1 MKARLFHSSAIAV
14 VAVVLCLATA
24 CGTAQAPN
32 SQVNDSK
39 ITAQIKTKLAEDVG
53 PSSLTNVNVNTTNGV
68 VTLAG
73 QVETDAVK
81 RHVEEAV
88 MKVSGV
94 IRVDDNLQIEPTGV
108 AQEQHTRTPSS
119 H

>member
-1 MKARLFHSSAIAV
+1 MEPRLFHFS
-14 VAVVLCLATA
+14 AVVLVLVVLSLATA

-39 ITAQIKTKLAEDVG
+39 ITAQIKTKLAQDVG
-53 PSSLTNVNVNTTNGV
+53 PSSLTNVDVNTTNGV

-73 QVETDAVK
+73 QVESEAVK
-81 RHVEEAV
+81 RQAEEVAI
-88 MKVSGV
+88 KVPGV
-94 IRVDDNLQIEPTGV
+94 VRVDNNLQIEPTGV
-108 AQEQHTRTPSS
+108 AQQQDTRTPPP